1 MSLYHF
7 DGIFVAEEEKED
19 RMEGEGEIGLQ
30 GDHLDPGL
38 QTQNREDVYESRSS
52 SNNNNNNNN
61 NNNVEAVGSGDDQD
75 ANDVQDA
82 HNDDQEPPRKKS
94 HRHTSRQI
102 QVLES
107 FFKEFPHPDENQ
119 RTELSEKIGLECR
132 QIKFW
137 FQNRRTQMKT
147 QKERQENMRLRQEH
161 SMSQVVNETLKEA
174 MRNPLCTRCGSL
186 VAATGGCGVES
197 NFELH
202 QLRMENARLKEEL
215 DKIGILANK
224 FLGKPLT
231 SSVSPLFQSMNPSS
245 GEGSSSAPPPPP
257 PMAAGG
263 LTKGNNGGGIPFDR
277 NVFVELAVAAMD
289 QLMKLAQQDTPLWLR
304 TSDGRK
310 EVLNQEEYAR
320 VFQPCIGLKPN
331 GFVSEASRE
340 SDVVLINS
348 LALVETLMNPKRW
361 AAMFSSIVA
370 GAGIIDVVASSDD
383 GTRNGT
389 LQLMYAEFQVPTP
402 FIPVRQVRFL
412 RFCKQHMEGLWSVV
426 DVSIDINRDGINAD
440 EFRTCRRLPSGCVV
454 QDLQNNCSQVTWIE
468 HSEYDE
474 RVIHN
479 ICRRLVRSG
488 WGFGAQRWVANLQR
502 HCECL
507 EILMSTAE
515 IAEHPLGIGPEG
527 RKSVLALAQRMMYKF
542 FSAVC
547 VSSLCKWDKLHVE
560 GVPEDVRVLTRR
572 SRNDPGEPTGIV
584 LSASTSIWLP
594 TTKQSL
600 FDFISDERMRTHWD
614 VLTTDGQWEEVGHI
628 FKGQYAGNCVSILRD
643 KVSTL
648 MILQE
653 TWNYACGSLVVYTPL
668 DLHSVNMLMAGADS
682 STVTVLPSGFAI
694 HPDGRNGHGTTSN
707 DNEGSNFNETSG
719 GCILTVI
726 FQILLNSLHNHT
738 ISVESVE
745 TISKLV
751 TCTIRKINEFIQ
763 ET

>member
-1 MSLYHF
+1 MSLYRF

-19 RMEGEGEIGLQ
+19 KMEGEGEIGLQ

-38 QTQNREDVYESRSS
+38 QTRNREDGYESRSGS
-52 SNNNNNNNN
+52 NN
-61 NNNVEAVGSGDDQD
+61 NNNVEAVGSGDDH
-75 ANDVQDA
+75 NA
-82 HNDDQEPPRKKS
+82 HDDDQEPPRKKS

-107 FFKEFPHPDENQ
+107 FFQEFPHPDENQ
-119 RTELSEKIGLECR
+119 RTELSKKLGLECR

-137 FQNRRTQMKT
+137 FQNRRTQIKA
-147 QKERQENMRLRQEH
+147 QKERHENMRLRQEH
-161 SMSQVVNETLKEA
+161 NMSRVENEMLKEA
-174 MRNPLCTRCGSL
+174 MRNPLCTSCGSL
-186 VAATGGCGVES
+186 VAATGGCGGES
-197 NFELH
+197 NFELD
-202 QLRMENARLKEEL
+202 QLRLENARLKEEL
-215 DKIGILANK
+215 DTICILANK
-224 FLGKPLT
+224 FLGRPLT
-231 SSVSPLFQSMNPSS
+231 SSMSPLFQSINPSS

-257 PMAAGG
+257 MAAGG
-263 LTKGNNGGGIPFDR
+263 VMEGNNGGGIPFDR

-310 EVLNQEEYAR
+310 EVLNQEEYVR
-320 VFQPCIGLKPN
+320 VFLPCIGLKPN

-361 AAMFSSIVA
+361 AAMFSCIVA
-370 GAGIIDVVASSDD
+370 GAGIIDVIANSDD

-426 DVSIDINRDGINAD
+426 DVSIDINREGINAD
-440 EFRTCRRLPSGCVV
+440 AFRTCRRLPSGCVV
-454 QDLQNNCSQVTWIE
+454 QDLPNNCSQVTWIE

-488 WGFGAQRWVANLQR
+488 WGFGAQRWVSNLQR
-502 HCECL
+502 QCECL
-507 EILMSTAE
+507 AILMSTAE
-515 IAEHPLGIGPEG
+515 IAEHPLGIGPDG
-527 RKSVLALAQRMMYKF
+527 RKSFLALAQRMMYNF

-547 VSSLCKWDKLHVE
+547 VSSLRKWDKLSVE

-572 SRNDPGEPTGIV
+572 SRNEPGEPTGIV

-594 TTKQSL
+594 TTKQRL
-600 FDFISDERMRTHWD
+600 FDFISDERMRTRWD
-614 VLTTDGQWEEVGHI
+614 VLTTDGQWEGVAHI
-628 FKGQYAGNCVSILRD
+628 FKSQYAGNCVSILRH
-643 KVSTL
+643 KVSIM

-653 TWNYACGSLVVYTPL
+653 TWNYASGSLVVYMPL
-668 DLHSVNMLMAGADS
+668 DLHSVNMLIAGADS
-682 STVTVLPSGFAI
+682 STVNVLPSGFAI

-707 DNEGSNFNETSG
+707 DNEGNNFSETSG

-726 FQILLNSLHNHT
+726 FQILVNSLPNNT

-751 TCTIRKINEFIQ
+751 TCTIRKIIEFIQ

>member
-1 MSLYHF
+1 
-7 DGIFVAEEEKED
+7 
-19 RMEGEGEIGLQ
+19 MEGEGEIGLQ

-38 QTQNREDVYESRSS
+38 QTRNREDGYESRSGS
-52 SNNNNNNNN
+52 NN
-61 NNNVEAVGSGDDQD
+61 NNNVEAVGPGDDHDANDDQD
-75 ANDVQDA
+75 AHD
-82 HNDDQEPPRKKS
+82 DDQEPPRKKS

-119 RTELSEKIGLECR
+119 RTELSEKLGLERR

-137 FQNRRTQMKT
+137 FQNKRTQMKT
-147 QKERQENMRLRQEH
+147 QKERHENMRLRQEH
-161 SMSQVVNETLKEA
+161 NMSQVENEMLKEA
-174 MRNPLCTRCGSL
+174 MRNPLCTSCGSL
-186 VAATGGCGVES
+186 VAATGGCGGES
-197 NFELH
+197 NFELD
-202 QLRMENARLKEEL
+202 QLRLENARLKEEL
-215 DKIGILANK
+215 DKICTLANK
-224 FLGKPLT
+224 FLGRPLT

-245 GEGSSSAPPPPP
+245 GEGSSSAPPPI
-257 PMAAGG
+257 AAGG
-263 LTKGNNGGGIPFDR
+263 VMEGNNGGGIPFDR
-277 NVFVELAVAAMD
+277 NVFVELSVAAMD

-310 EVLNQEEYAR
+310 EVLNQEEYVR
-320 VFQPCIGLKPN
+320 VFPPCIGLKPN

-361 AAMFSSIVA
+361 AAMFSCIVA
-370 GAGIIDVVASSDD
+370 GAGIIDVIASSDD

-426 DVSIDINRDGINAD
+426 DVSIDINQEGIYTDA
-440 EFRTCRRLPSGCVV
+440 FRTCRRLPSGCVV
-454 QDLQNNCSQVTWIE
+454 QDLPNNCSQVTWIE

-502 HCECL
+502 QCECL
-507 EILMSTAE
+507 AILMSTSE
-515 IAEHPLGIGPEG
+515 IVEHPSGIGLDG
-527 RKSVLALAQRMMYKF
+527 RKSFLALAQRMMYNF
-542 FSAVC
+542 VSAVC
-547 VSSLCKWDKLHVE
+547 VSSLCKWDRLSVE
-560 GVPEDVRVLTRR
+560 GVPEDVRVLTRK

-594 TTKQSL
+594 TTKQRL
-600 FDFISDERMRTHWD
+600 FDFISDERMRTRWD
-614 VLTTDGQWEEVGHI
+614 VLTTDGQWEGVGQI
-628 FKGQYAGNCVSILRD
+628 FKGQHAGNCVSILRQR
-643 KVSTL
+643 VNTM

-653 TWNYACGSLVVYTPL
+653 TWNYASGSLVVYTPL

-682 STVTVLPSGFAI
+682 SSVTVLPSGFAI

-707 DNEGSNFNETSG
+707 DNEGSNFNETYG

-726 FQILLNSLHNHT
+726 FQILVNSLPNNT

-745 TISKLV
+745 TVSKLV
-751 TCTIRKINEFIQ
+751 TCTIRKINEFVQ
-763 ET
+763 EPRLVDR